1 MSDQTDIS
9 LVFELED
16 ITLLECVYHTEAPIQ
31 GRELDRRLLVQN
43 PGKRFNLDVK
53 RRKNVLRANVS
64 VQFGLFDRKEKVNIP
79 DAGLQP
85 LEVVHFG
92 LVAGVVVTAPIMGG
106 EAIAPKH
113 LAGDKA
119 PETHRDEKMERGMR
133 VEAIKAAYGLATSK
147 LLELSAMSPVGS
159 IMLPLIDTDE
169 IFDDIVRSET
179 KQA

>member
-9 LVFELED
+9 LAFELED
-16 ITLLECVYHTEAPIQ
+16 ITLLECVYHAEAPIQ

-43 PGKRFNLDVK
+43 PGKRFSLDVK

-106 EAIAPKH
+106 EAIAPRH
-113 LAGDKA
+113 LAGDKT
-119 PETHRDEKMERGMR
+119 PEAHRDEKMERGMR

-147 LLELSAMSPVGS
+147 LLELSAMSPIGS

-169 IFDDIVRSET
+169 IFDDIVRNET
-179 KQA
+179 EV